1 MQYVLLT
8 AKKANK
14 SKEEPEIVTDVDENR
29 KITAAEAIKKL
40 DEVKNF
46 IEVNRSNHM
55 NIIFNDSI
63 EIVEQMKLKNQ
74 KQSDIRSFFRS
85 YISFMLLTLIVRKKS
100 SILNNVVFFL
110 AKKSKT
116 LYSGHLV
123 IVDTFFRNHRCP
135 L

>member
-1 MQYVLLT
+1 M
-8 AKKANK
+8 
-14 SKEEPEIVTDVDENR
+14 EPEIVTDVDENR

-74 KQSDIRSFFRS
+74 KQSDISFFRS
-85 YISFMLLTLIVRKKS
+85 YILFIQLTLIVRKKFF
-100 SILNNVVFFL
+100 ILNNVVFF
-110 AKKSKT
+110 
-116 LYSGHLV
+116 
-123 IVDTFFRNHRCP
+123 C
-135 L
+135 